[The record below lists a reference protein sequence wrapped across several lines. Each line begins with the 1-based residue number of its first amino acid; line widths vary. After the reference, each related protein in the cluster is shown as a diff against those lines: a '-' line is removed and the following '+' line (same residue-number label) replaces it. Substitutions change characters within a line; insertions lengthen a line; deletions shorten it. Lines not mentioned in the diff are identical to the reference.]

1 MEIRQFK
8 LLDLIQ
14 TEKNQLTAK
23 LEIDKIIRDV
33 QVDFQYFESDF
44 YGFQLPE
51 DIQIILRN
59 YPRLSQKVISCF
71 GDYLK
76 QKSLLLPIDFSI
88 LVQRQNIAAQME
100 KQAA

>member
-23 LEIDKIIRDV
+23 LEIDKIIRNV
-33 QVDFQYFESDF
+33 KVDFQYFDSDF

-51 DIQIILRN
+51 DVNIILRN
-59 YPRLSQKVISCF
+59 YPKLSRKVMNCF
-71 GDYLK
+71 GDYLE
-76 QKSLLLPIDFSI
+76 QKSLLLPIDFSSF
-88 LVQRQNIAAQME
+88 VQRQNIATQLE
-100 KQAA
+100 QQAA